1 MERLRGGGPWR
12 PWGGVV
18 SALGGPVG
26 PDGAGSGDSTPAEEA
41 PIDVYLDEL
50 LVASRDAEPAA
61 ARRLLAEAEGHLR
74 ESASRL
80 RAQGLD
86 PMEAEREAVRRFGP
100 VGTVTPAL
108 RTPLAAIG
116 RLPLRAF
123 VRPIVGLAAVGAIAV
138 GLSGALSELFG
149 RIWGAGFVSGD
160 LPGVAYTAARCAVL
174 QAPYP
179 GLDCA
184 QAAAE
189 HHWGEVV
196 EYRVVLGVLGLVLL
210 LVWRF
215 LPRETPLP
223 AGLAPALA
231 GAAFLLAAAAT
242 GFQALNAAVQ
252 GWQGTGAWLSAAVIS
267 FPLAVVFAVIALRGL
282 RPPRENREGVA

>member
-1 MERLRGGGPWR
+1 MSAPGGPDA
-12 PWGGVV
+12 PG
-18 SALGGPVG
+18 APVG
-26 PDGAGSGDSTPAEEA
+26 PEA
-41 PIDVYLDEL
+41 PNGPIDAYLDEL
-50 LVASRDAEPAA
+50 LVASRDAEPGA
-61 ARRLLAEAEGHLR
+61 ARRLLAETETHLR
-74 ESASRL
+74 ECASRL
-80 RAQGLD
+80 LAQGLD
-86 PMEAEREAVRRFGP
+86 PVEAEREAVRRFGP
-100 VGTVTPAL
+100 VRTVTPAL
-108 RTPLAAIG
+108 RTPLRAVG
-116 RLPLRAF
+116 QLPLRAF
-123 VRPIVGLAAVGAIAV
+123 VRPLVGLAAVGAIAV

-196 EYRVVLGVLGLVLL
+196 EYRVVLGVLGLALL

-215 LPRETPLP
+215 LPREAPLP
-223 AGLAPALA
+223 TGLAPALA
-231 GAAFLLAAAAT
+231 GSAFLLAAAAT

-252 GWQGTGAWLSAAVIS
+252 GWQGTGAWLSAAAIS
-267 FPLAVVFAVIALRGL
+267 LPLAVVFGVAALRGL
-282 RPPRENREGVA
+282 RAAPLTSALL